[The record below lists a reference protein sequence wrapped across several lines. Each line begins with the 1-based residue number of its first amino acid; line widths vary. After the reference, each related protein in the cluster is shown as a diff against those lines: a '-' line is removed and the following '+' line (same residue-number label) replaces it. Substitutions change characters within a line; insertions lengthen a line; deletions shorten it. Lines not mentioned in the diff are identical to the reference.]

1 MIPFPIACNH
11 CPPVLLAPMAG
22 YTDVSFRALCAEY
35 GCDLAFTEMVS
46 AKGLLYGSV
55 KTADYL
61 RLGAEETRIGVQLFG
76 HEPDVLADATKKVC
90 DALGD
95 RLACIDLNMGCPAP
109 KIVTNGDGSAL
120 MKTPALAG
128 AIVVAVRKA
137 SRVPVTVK
145 FRKGFDANENCAVP
159 FAIILE
165 ESGADAITIHP
176 RTRAQQYGGAA
187 DWSVIRAVKD
197 AVSIPVIGN
206 GDVTSGADAVRMLRE
221 TGCDG
226 VMVARG
232 ALGNPWLF
240 AEIRAALSDAPYTP
254 PTDRER
260 FEIAVRHAE
269 RITAEKGDHGLIELR
284 KHIPFYIRGTRRA
297 SELRQRVNSVQS
309 VPELRHLLLDTDSA
323 TFYNELIPN
332 KNDNAEQ

>member
-1 MIPFPIACNH
+1 MTGLFDGIDRPLL
-11 CPPVLLAPMAG
+11 LLAPIAG
-22 YTDVSFRALCAEY
+22 YTDIAFRTICRAQ

-55 KTADYL
+55 RTADYL
-61 RLGAEETRIGVQLFG
+61 RLGDEEPRIGVQLFG
-76 HEPDVLADATKKVC
+76 HEPDVLAAAAKRVC

-109 KIVTNGDGSAL
+109 KIVSNGDGSAL
-120 MKTPALAG
+120 LKTPALAG
-128 AIVVAVRKA
+128 RIVSAVVRA

-145 FRKGFDANENCAVP
+145 FRKGFDDGENCAVP
-159 FAIILE
+159 FAVIME
-165 ESGADAITIHP
+165 ESGAAAVTVHP
-176 RTRAQQYGGAA
+176 RTRAQQYGGTA

-206 GDVTSGADAVRMLRE
+206 GDVTDGASALRMLNE

-226 VMVARG
+226 VMIARG
-232 ALGNPWLF
+232 ALGNPWVF
-240 AEIRAALSDAPYTP
+240 AEIRAALMGEPYTA

-260 FEIAVRHAE
+260 FELAVRHAE

-284 KHIPFYIRGTRRA
+284 KHIPYYIRGTRCA
-297 SELRQRVNSVQS
+297 GKLRQKLNSVQS
-309 VPELRHLLLDTDSA
+309 VPELRHLLLDSDTSS
-323 TFYNELIPN
+323 FYNEMIP
-332 KNDNAEQ
+332 KG